1 MGWQWLNVRRMA
13 KPIWSGGRGFKVEEI
28 GIVCIIVL
36 AHVGCRLCEEGTV
49 SGVYLTIHAANQ
61 FFKTKYIRLL
71 LHCSTNANGQCKCL
85 SFSQIVTH
93 TFNCCCPDAENLAL
107 KGRTGFEAS
116 VIGLLNQFKGL

>member
-1 MGWQWLNVRRMA
+1 MA
-13 KPIWSGGRGFKVEEI
+13 KPIWSSGSVFKVNERS
-28 GIVCIIVL
+28 IVCIILL

-49 SGVYLTIHAANQ
+49 SGVYLTIRAANQ
-61 FFKTKYIRLL
+61 LFKAKFKCCNL
-71 LHCSTNANGQCKCL
+71 LHGSANANGQCKSL

-93 TFNCCCPDAENLAL
+93 AFNCCFLDAENLAL